1 MLTKNEDVTTPT
13 TRRMLS
19 SLETIVLHE
28 FMKDKIAK
36 LNDGLCEY
44 RDGWTDAKIAAAAPI
59 SGCTESNAAGIRKQ
73 VWGNLKPA
81 DPPANIG
88 TRLDKLET
96 LAFNTASALSVTT
109 ASLVDRIEKLEVELG
124 KIKLALKNKAV

>member
-1 MLTKNEDVTTPT
+1 MLAKNEDTPAT
-13 TRRMLS
+13 ATRRMLS

-28 FMKDKIAK
+28 FMKDKVTK
-36 LNDGLCEY
+36 TGEGLCEY
-44 RDGWTDAKIAAAAPI
+44 RDGWTDAKIAAAVPI
-59 SGCTESNAAGIRKQ
+59 SGCTDSNAAGLRKQ

-88 TRLDKLET
+88 TRLDRLET
-96 LAFNTASALSVTT
+96 LALNTASALNAAT